1 MCQSEFSVPRHIT
14 VLALNRKK
22 HESHPINQ
30 NIYGNV
36 VKADCDIQTDKKQGL
51 CAITIVIVFIFATFL
66 VYVNTRRK
74 RREQNQRQMYK
85 ENKLVLHP
93 KPQTR
98 PPRTVASKM
107 KGIGIN

>member
-1 MCQSEFSVPRHIT
+1 MKMNNSPT
-14 VLALNRKK
+14 TPLNGTNFDRKK
-22 HESHPINQ
+22 LENHPINQ

-36 VKADCDIQTDKKQGL
+36 AKADCDIQTDKKQGL

-74 RREQNQRQMYK
+74 RREQNRQIFK

-98 PPRTVASKM
+98 PPRTVAGKM